1 MVERPADRGSALSEG
16 SGLSDDGGLAA
27 SAGDTLTPVPSWLE
41 NLAALSWRIVVVVA
55 FAVVA
60 WYLGQLVWTVTA
72 SIAVAIVVSAVFA
85 PYVLRLRDAGRS
97 RNAAAGIVW
106 AVAILVVGV
115 IVLLLAL
122 AFLPYVADLVAR
134 LSAGQQ
140 KLATGVADLQLPGW
154 VARLATDVVAASER
168 IGGEAVSD
176 IVGSAASI
184 ATILLLAAFLV
195 FFFLRDGDKAWLWLF
210 QGLGEEKRERI
221 TSAGDTALRRAG
233 GYLRGT
239 TVLAGIVALSNYA
252 FMLLL
257 GVPLALPLAVMS
269 FVATYIPYFGGI
281 VATILILLVT
291 YEAVGTGAAMTLVVL
306 LAIRGGAVSY
316 FVRPL
321 VYGRTV
327 SMHPALV
334 LVVLPAGY
342 ELGGMVGLFAAVPVT
357 AVILTVAQA
366 AKAIMEPEP
375 APKLPELVP
384 AWFDRAAQWSWRLL
398 LAVALVA
405 VLVGILTTIPM
416 VVVPII
422 MALILAAT
430 LQPLMEALV
439 RRGRSRGRAS
449 ALAVGGTTLAI
460 TAVLAVTLVSLVDQA
475 GTLGETVLAGAAS
488 VNDSADGHLQIGQD
502 ALAAGVSGTLE
513 VIRSWSSSLAALGTI
528 LVLGVLLAFYFLRD
542 GASLRERVLS
552 RAQGATARQL
562 TAAGERAFEVLGGYM
577 IGTAAISF
585 VGAASQFV
593 IMVVLGLPLA
603 LPIFVLSF
611 FGGFIPYIGSL
622 LTTGV
627 AFLVTVAVGEPI
639 DILVMAIWTLGF
651 NLVQGNV
658 VAPLVY
664 GRTTHI
670 HPAIVLVAIPAG
682 SAVAGIAGMF
692 LAVPVI
698 GVVAT
703 TWRTLFSLMGTDLPS
718 SPPADDSPDAVA
730 PRPAPG
736 PVPPSDVAMP
746 DERAQP
752 AT

>member
-1 MVERPADRGSALSEG
+1 MHDHDSLSEPARG
-16 SGLSDDGGLAA
+16 MMAV
-27 SAGDTLTPVPSWLE
+27 VPDWLE
-41 NLAALSWRIVVVVA
+41 NLAALSWRIVAVVA

-85 PYVLRLRDAGRS
+85 PFVLRLRDGGRS

-106 AVAILVVGV
+106 VLAILVVVG
-115 IVLLLAL
+115 ILLLLAL
-122 AFLPYVADLVAR
+122 AFLPHVAELVTR

-140 KLATGVADLQLPGW
+140 ELATSVADLQLPDW
-154 VARLATDVVAASER
+154 VHRLVTDIVATSES
-168 IGGEAVSD
+168 IGGDKVSD
-176 IVGSAASI
+176 IVSSAAST

-210 QGLGEEKRERI
+210 QGLGDEKRERI
-221 TSAGDTALRRAG
+221 TTAGDIALARVG

-239 TVLAGIVALSNYA
+239 TVLAGVIAITNYA
-252 FMLLL
+252 FLLLL
-257 GVPLALPLAVMS
+257 GVPLALPLAVLS
-269 FVATYIPYFGGI
+269 FVATYVPYFGGI
-281 VATILILLVT
+281 LATILILLVT
-291 YEAVGTGAAMTLVVL
+291 YGAAGTGATVTMLVL
-306 LAIRGGAVSY
+306 LAGRGAAVSY
-316 FVRPL
+316 LLRPT

-334 LVVLPAGY
+334 LIVLPAGL
-342 ELGGMVGLFAAVPVT
+342 ELGGLVGLFAAVPVT

-366 AKAIMEPEP
+366 AIAIMQPDP
-375 APKLPELVP
+375 APQLPELVP
-384 AWFDRAAQWSWRLL
+384 PWLDRAAQWSWRLL
-398 LAVALVA
+398 VAIALAAL
-405 VLVGILTTIPM
+405 LITILTTLPL

-422 MALILAAT
+422 LALILAAT
-430 LQPLMEALV
+430 LQPLMAALV
-439 RRGRSRGRAS
+439 RRGRSRGTAA
-449 ALAVGGTTLAI
+449 ALAVAGSSLAI
-460 TAVLAVTLVSLVDQA
+460 VAILALALVSLVEQA
-475 GTLGETVLAGAAS
+475 GTLGETVLTGADS
-488 VNDSADGHLQIGQD
+488 VNDAAEGHLQIGE
-502 ALAAGVSGTLE
+502 AAVTAGVAGTLE
-513 VIRSWSSSLAALGTI
+513 VIRSWSASLATLGTM
-528 LVLGVLLAFYFLRD
+528 VLLGALLAFYFLRD

-585 VGAASQFV
+585 VGAASQLV
-593 IMVVLGLPLA
+593 IMLILGLPLA
-603 LPIFVLSF
+603 LPVFVLSF

-627 AFLVTVAVGEPI
+627 AFLIAVAVGEPI
-639 DILVMAIWTLGF
+639 DILVMAIWTLVF
-651 NLVQGNV
+651 NLVQGNI

-682 SAVAGIAGMF
+682 SAIAGIAGMF

-703 TWRTLFSLMGTDLPS
+703 TWRTLLSLMGTDLPS

-752 AT
+752 AI